1 MNRLFTF
8 CTVAIFMASN
18 AMAQEH
24 QHGEWCGHNHATEVL
39 KTQFPNMDIEAAE
52 KIYRKAME
60 EKLLQK
66 DGEEDDDVF
75 IVPIVFHLLHNRGPE
90 NIVDAQI
97 FDAVNL
103 LNQHFRKLHPDT
115 AVTIPEF
122 QDIHADARIEFRLA
136 NKAPDG
142 SCTNGINRIPTA
154 LTADGSAR
162 VKFVQWPRHVYLN
175 IWVVQTI
182 PSGAGGTT
190 LGYAFKPPAVDDPGA
205 AFLDGIVI
213 RSDALGSIGTST
225 VGRSTTLTHEVG
237 HYLNLDHPWGPTNS
251 PGVSCGD
258 DGIPDTPV
266 SQGWT
271 FCPDPSIAD
280 FCNPGIIENFQNFMD
295 YSFCH
300 TMFTEDQADWMRL
313 TLTLDVANRSFLNT
327 PGARAIAGID
337 QDEPTICSP
346 EVQFFPN
353 RFFACTNDEVTFTSA
368 IANATAET
376 YAWSF
381 PGGEASSTDGP
392 VAQVSYSTPGWKT
405 VTLTA
410 GNATG
415 SDTRTEDFA
424 IYIMPEEGEAVGE
437 VFTENFSSAS
447 NLDNRWII
455 RQPNENILT
464 EGVNWDW
471 SPIGCLDPGS
481 MKLNLFDSPTP
492 EIYQFVSPPL
502 NLEGKAGEF
511 ISFKYA
517 YATQANPNDVNI
529 RMRVISTSNCGNTS
543 VARLTISEPSEIVT
557 AGSFQMV
564 PFEPNQVSQW
574 RNASFQIS
582 NAQAVNGIQYIIE
595 VESDF
600 GVNNFYIDNF
610 TAGNSLVSVED
621 QGPVGDINMYPN
633 PTSGLTQLD
642 IGLNQSAS
650 LGIRVFDLA
659 GKQVMNVQEQL
670 LPTGLHTVRLNT
682 SSLAAGVY
690 TVKVLGEGID
700 RSLKLVVQP

>member
-24 QHGEWCGHNHATEVL
+24 QHGEWCGHEHATEML
-39 KTQFPNMDIEAAE
+39 KEQFPNLDLEAAE

-60 EKLLQK
+60 EKKLQK
-66 DGEEDDDVF
+66 DGEDDEIF
-75 IVPIVFHLLHNRGPE
+75 IIPMVFHVLHNRGPE
-90 NIVDAQI
+90 NISDAQI

-103 LNQHFRKLHPDT
+103 LNQHFRRQHPDT

-122 QDIHADARIEFRLA
+122 QDIHADTRIEFRLA

-142 SCTNGINRIPTA
+142 TCTNGINRIPTA
-154 LTADGSAR
+154 LTTDGSSR

-175 IWVVQTI
+175 IWVVATI
-182 PSGAGGTT
+182 PSGSGGTT
-190 LGYAFKPPAVDDPGA
+190 LGYAFKPPAVDDFFA
-205 AFLDGIVI
+205 AGLDGIVI
-213 RSDALGSIGTST
+213 RADATGSIGTST
-225 VGRSTTLTHEVG
+225 VGRSTTLAHEVG
-237 HYLNLDHPWGPTNS
+237 HYLNLDHPWGATNS

-258 DGIPDTPV
+258 DGIEDTPV
-266 SQGWT
+266 TQGWS

-300 TMFTEDQADWMRL
+300 TMFTEGQAEWMRL
-313 TLTLDVANRSFLNT
+313 TLSLDVANRSFLNS
-327 PGARAIAGID
+327 PGARAISGID
-337 QDEPTICSP
+337 LEEVEICAP
-346 EVQFFPN
+346 EVKFFPN
-353 RFFACTNDEVTFTSA
+353 RFFACVNDEVTFNAS

-392 VAQVSYSTPGWKT
+392 TAQVSYSSPGWKS

-410 GNATG
+410 GNSSG
-415 SDTRTEDFA
+415 SDTRTEEFA
-424 IYIMPEEGEAVGE
+424 IYVSPEEGEAVGE
-437 VFTENFSSAS
+437 VFSENFWAPGTIE
-447 NLDNRWII
+447 NRWIV
-455 RQPNENILT
+455 RQANENILT
-464 EGVNWDW
+464 QGVNWEW
-471 SPIGCLDPGS
+471 SPIGALDQGS

-502 NLEGKAGEF
+502 NLEGKAGQF

-517 YATQANPNDVNI
+517 YATQGNPNNVNV
-529 RMRVISTSNCGNTS
+529 RLRVISTSNCGNTS
-543 VARLTISEPSEIVT
+543 VARLTIAEPSQIIT
-557 AGSFQMV
+557 AGNWQSV
-564 PFEPNQVSQW
+564 PFEPTQLSQW

-582 NAQAVNGIQYIIE
+582 NAQAVDGIQYIIE

-621 QGPVGDINMYPN
+621 QGPLGDVNMFPN
-633 PTSGLTQLD
+633 PTNSFTSLE
-642 IGLNQSAS
+642 IGLNQAAS
-650 LGIRVFDLA
+650 IGVRVFDLA
-659 GKQVMNVQEQL
+659 GKQVMNVQEQMM
-670 LPTGLHTVRLNT
+670 PTGVNTLRLET

-690 TVKVLGEGID
+690 TVKVLGEGVN
-700 RSLKLVVQP
+700 RSLKLVVQR